1 MASAGGD
8 GNMHVLSLA
17 GVVGN
22 GERGGNV
29 EDRICVAEGGEEVVG
44 FHTQPI
50 QCGNVVT
57 MNL

>member
-1 MASAGGD
+1 
-8 GNMHVLSLA
+8 MHVLSLA